1 MNKTEENNY
10 QKLTDGELLELLHT
24 SGDALPMEVVE
35 EVLDRSDRMLPLLTL
50 IVIDKSNWTRPM
62 PEWWAAVHATYLLGA
77 MESIDALPALMSA
90 LRWADA
96 FDNEWVTEDLPSIF
110 GKLGV
115 GAYPYLMAAAHDISA
130 GWSAR
135 ATALMSMASIC
146 ATEIKLRAGFLDFA
160 AGVLD
165 NLSESIN
172 LRQAAAN
179 ILLDFRSTA
188 HRDLLIKFGRE
199 EALRREEISS
209 YEGAFY
215 DWEVDDFLAADSRDL
230 DFYQRDW
237 MSFYEVDERQ
247 RRHDYWAEER
257 QEGRDDGAAAASYPF
272 DYDGGYCHCGS
283 GVSYEECCK
292 KKIH

>member
-1 MNKTEENNY
+1 MNSTEEINY
-10 QKLTDGELLELLHT
+10 KELTDGDLLELLHT
-24 SGDALPMEVVE
+24 SGDSLPMEVAE
-35 EVLDRSDRMLPLLTL
+35 EIIDRSDRMLPLLTL

-62 PEWWAAVHATYLLGA
+62 PEWWATVHATYLLGA

-96 FDNEWVTEDLPSIF
+96 FDNEWVAEDLPSIF

-115 GAYPYLMAAAHDISA
+115 GAYPYLMAVAHDISA

-146 ATEIKLRAGFLDFA
+146 VTEIKLRAGFLDFV

-165 NLSESIN
+165 NLAESIN
-172 LRQAAAN
+172 IRQAAAN

-188 HRDLLIKFGRE
+188 HRESLIKFGRE
-199 EALRREEISS
+199 EALRRDEIAS

-215 DWEVDDFLAADSRDL
+215 DWEVDDFLSSDGRDL
-230 DFYQRDW
+230 EFYQRDW

-257 QEGRDDGAAAASYPF
+257 QEGREGGDGNIPYPF
-272 DYDGGYCHCGS
+272 DEGEGYCHCGS
-283 GVSYEECCK
+283 GISFEECCK